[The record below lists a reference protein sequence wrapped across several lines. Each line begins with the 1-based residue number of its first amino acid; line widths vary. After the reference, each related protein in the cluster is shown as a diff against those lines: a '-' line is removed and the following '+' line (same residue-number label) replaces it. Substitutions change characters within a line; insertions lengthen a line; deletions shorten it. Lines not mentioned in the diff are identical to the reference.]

1 VIGHDRHA
9 TTDQLASL
17 TAGALRPR
25 TAARISIHVSRCDQC
40 TQVVHQLDQVPIIL
54 TSAQYPPM
62 PTVVSIQIEAALRVE
77 ATQRL
82 SAMPATE
89 GGRGDLPA
97 RHRRRAARGGWHLPG
112 FSVPATRLVAAAGAL
127 VIAAAG
133 SYAIVN
139 HVHSGVATV
148 PSQGSVAAPPNVQQ
162 MRSGPDVTYGRPG
175 ALHTIHAVQSSANFV
190 PAKLTTQVSVAVH
203 AAQARRVSTS
213 QPTVSNPGASRAQ
226 GTSTSAGSATPS
238 SSIASRLAGCID
250 LIAPGRVVLLVD
262 LARYNDEPAAIIVIA
277 ALGASPAEAWAVGSA
292 CSGSARDVLGHAVLS
307 HI

>member
-1 VIGHDRHA
+1 MIGHDRHA

-17 TAGALRPR
+17 TTGALRPR
-25 TAARISIHVSRCDQC
+25 KAARISVHVTRCDRC
-40 TQVVHQLDQVPIIL
+40 TQVVRQLDKVPAIL

-62 PTVVSIQIEAALRVE
+62 PAGVSIQIEAALRVE

-97 RHRRRAARGGWHLPG
+97 RHSRRAPRLSWHLPG
-112 FSVPATRLVAAAGAL
+112 LSVPATRLVAAGGAL

-133 SYAIVN
+133 SYEIVN
-139 HVHSGVATV
+139 HVHSGVSTV
-148 PSQGSVAAPPNVQQ
+148 PSQGSVAAPANVQQ
-162 MRSGPDVTYGRPG
+162 MSLGPDVTYGRPG
-175 ALHTIHAVQSSANFV
+175 ALHTIHAVESSANFL
-190 PAKLTTQVSVAVH
+190 PAKLTTQVSDAVH

-213 QPTVSNPGASRAQ
+213 QPTVSNPGVSRAQ
-226 GTSTSAGSATPS
+226 SSTSAGSATPS
-238 SSIASRLAGCID
+238 SSIASRLASCID

-262 LARYNDEPAAIIVIA
+262 LARYNDKPATIIVIA
-277 ALGASPAEAWAVGSA
+277 ALAPSPAEAWVVGSA
-292 CSGSARDVLGHAVLS
+292 CSGSSKDVLGHAILS

>member
-17 TAGALRPR
+17 TTGALRSR
-25 TAARISIHVSRCDQC
+25 KAARISVHVTRCDQC
-40 TQVVHQLDQVPIIL
+40 SQVVRQLDQVPAIL

-62 PTVVSIQIEAALRVE
+62 PAGVSIQIEAALRVE

-97 RHRRRAARGGWHLPG
+97 RHRRSAARRGWQLPG
-112 FSVPATRLVAAAGAL
+112 LSVPATRLVAAGSAL

-133 SYAIVN
+133 GYEIVN
-139 HVHSGVATV
+139 HVHSGVSTV

-162 MRSGPDVTYGRPG
+162 MSLGPDVTYGRPG
-175 ALHTIHAVQSSANFV
+175 ALHTIHAVQSSANFL
-190 PAKLTTQVSVAVH
+190 PAKLTTEVSDAVH
-203 AAQARRVSTS
+203 AARARRVSAS
-213 QPTVSNPGASRAQ
+213 QPTVSNPGASQAQ
-226 GTSTSAGSATPS
+226 SSNSAGSATPG

-262 LARYNDEPAAIIVIA
+262 LARYNDKPATVIVIA
-277 ALGASPAEAWAVGSA
+277 ALSASPAEAWVVGSA
-292 CSGSARDVLGHAVLS
+292 CSGSSKDILGHAILS